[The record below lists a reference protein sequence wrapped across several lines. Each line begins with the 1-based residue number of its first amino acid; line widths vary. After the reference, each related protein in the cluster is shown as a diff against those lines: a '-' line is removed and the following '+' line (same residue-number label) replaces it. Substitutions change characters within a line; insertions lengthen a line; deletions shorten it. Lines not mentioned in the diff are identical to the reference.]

1 MGLQILRS
9 VVSSSTVNV
18 IPVTSTSAAAAVG
31 VLRRVVA
38 LRPSFQRA
46 LAVRQS
52 ERVTQRRVD
61 FTRLEL

>member
-1 MGLQILRS
+1 M
-9 VVSSSTVNV
+9 VSSHTVNV
-18 IPVTSTSAAAAVG
+18 IPVTSTGAAAAVC